1 MQSAEILTNQDER
14 ICINTIYA
22 LRQHGNGYMATG
34 AIGHTHVQL
43 HVTGIQAAK
52 EYSSYQ

>member
-1 MQSAEILTNQDER
+1 MCLRNTQSAEILTNQDKR

-22 LRQHGNGYMATG
+22 LGQHDNGYMATG

-43 HVTGIQAAK
+43 HVTGIQVAK
-52 EYSSYQ
+52 E

>member
-1 MQSAEILTNQDER
+1 MQSAQILTNQDKR

-22 LRQHGNGYMATG
+22 LGQHNNGYMATG

-43 HVTGIQAAK
+43 HVTGIQVAK
-52 EYSSYQ
+52 E